1 MRDGYTMCTTHTAF
15 AVDFLDWVWLRPLHV
30 WKQKC
35 THSWVFKTHQILSS
49 LAPLIIRRVGFHNHS
64 LWVQESALSFILE
77 MWVMINIEPFVC
89 TMYIVQSKYIKG
101 IGKAIPTN
109 FHSAEHCIDDS
120 SQCNML
126 SSDESSCYYHVIWCI
141 MISSTWMISSEFNKQ
156 KKEFGSI
163 LKLKDRGRFY
173 SSSWITSRQM
183 SKKNMIRFVQI

>member
-1 MRDGYTMCTTHTAF
+1 MGTHI
-15 AVDFLDWVWLRPLHV
+15 AVIYS
-30 WKQKC
+30 C
-35 THSWVFKTHQILSS
+35 VFKTHQILSS

-109 FHSAEHCIDDS
+109 FHSAEHCSDDS

-126 SSDESSCYYHVIWCI
+126 SSDEPSCYYHLIWCI
-141 MISSTWMISSEFNKQ
+141 MIYHQHACYIQSSTKKKRVWLRFETQRQGALLLILMNNNEDRWVKKIHDKVWCKFKFQYFVWSIKQ
-156 KKEFGSI
+156 INRELHWSCKTK
-163 LKLKDRGRFY
+163 
-173 SSSWITSRQM
+173 W
-183 SKKNMIRFVQI
+183 

>member
-1 MRDGYTMCTTHTAF
+1 MGTHI
-15 AVDFLDWVWLRPLHV
+15 AVIYS
-30 WKQKC
+30 C
-35 THSWVFKTHQILSS
+35 VFKIHQILSS
-49 LAPLIIRRVGFHNHS
+49 LAPLIIRRVGFHNLS

-77 MWVMINIEPFVC
+77 MWVMINIEHFVC

-141 MISSTWMISSEFNKQ
+141 IISSTYMISSKFNKQ

-173 SSSWITSRQM
+173 SSSWIISRQM
-183 SKKNMIRFVQI
+183 SKENTW

>member
-1 MRDGYTMCTTHTAF
+1 MGTHI
-15 AVDFLDWVWLRPLHV
+15 AVIYS
-30 WKQKC
+30 C
-35 THSWVFKTHQILSS
+35 VFKIHQILSS
-49 LAPLIIRRVGFHNHS
+49 LAPLIIRRVGFHNLS

-77 MWVMINIEPFVC
+77 MWVMINIEHFVC

-141 MISSTWMISSEFNKQ
+141 IISSTYMISSKFNKQ